1 MIGKISHSQP
11 MVLPPEVTNKAAKPD
26 TENVAQVELSSE
38 LKSLQSA
45 KESMDKTSDV
55 DMNKVAEMKAMLNA
69 GKVSINLD
77 ELAGSML
84 DFYQDNE

>member
-11 MVLPPEVTNKAAKPD
+11 MVLPPEVTNKTVKPD
-26 TENVAQVELSSE
+26 TPNIAQVELSSE

-55 DMNKVAEMKAMLNA
+55 DMNKVAEMKAMLTA

-77 ELAGSML
+77 DLAGSML
-84 DFYQDNE
+84 DFYQDNK

>member
-1 MIGKISHSQP
+1 
-11 MVLPPEVTNKAAKPD
+11 MVLPPEVTNKAAKPG
-26 TENVAQVELSSE
+26 TSNIAQVELSSE

-55 DMNKVAEMKAMLNA
+55 DMNKVAEMKAMLSA

-84 DFYQDNE
+84 DFYQDNK

>member
-11 MVLPPEVTNKAAKPD
+11 MVLPPEVTNKTAKPS
-26 TENVAQVELSSE
+26 TSNVAQVELSSE

-77 ELAGSML
+77 DLAGSML